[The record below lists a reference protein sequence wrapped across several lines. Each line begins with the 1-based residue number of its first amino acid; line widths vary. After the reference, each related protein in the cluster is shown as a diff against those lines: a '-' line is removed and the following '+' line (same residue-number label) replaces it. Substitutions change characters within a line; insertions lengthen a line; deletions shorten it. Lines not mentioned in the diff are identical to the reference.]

1 MITVGFFS
9 PTGATVACSM
19 WSCHRY
25 AGRLEHSQVHF
36 PFLSFLPICHL
47 LSLPAESSKCDNRG
61 VISSTSRPCSCKVY
75 IYTYMNEKWGLYYN
89 HLVSSV
95 AHLWFMRLTCLR
107 LTGRWITLCACVWFC
122 VCVCRT
128 TWQAPCVTNVRPGSS
143 TYQRPTPR
151 AVCAVSVWASP
162 SSAPAP
168 LGIEIRQVA
177 KLLMVKGG
185 VNIFGIKVWVSV
197 CAAALCQP
205 ILSDAVRRGAACKQR
220 SCSGGALT
228 FEPRLASHSDNR
240 LCLSGARR
248 GERAALLPR

>member
-1 MITVGFFS
+1 MQDGWNT
-9 PTGATVACSM
+9 PRCT
-19 WSCHRY
+19 
-25 AGRLEHSQVHF
+25 
-36 PFLSFLPICHL
+36 FLSFPFSPYVIFS
-47 LSLPAESSKCDNRG
+47 LSLQKAPSVITEELSAPPADHAAAR
-61 VISSTSRPCSCKVY
+61 Y
-75 IYTYMNEKWGLYYN
+75 IYTYTNEKWGLYYN

-128 TWQAPCVTNVRPGSS
+128 TWQAPCVTSVRPGSS

-205 ILSDAVRRGAACKQR
+205 ILSDAERRGAACKQR